1 MFYLPGPLARIYLAL
16 NRSYQQSLTV
26 LYRYV
31 NAIIEETIQ
40 MDQSIIAQRK
50 RTSLI
55 ASLVG
60 SLQQDE
66 MSEALKAEED
76 KRGLSRQE
84 IFDEILLFLV
94 AGFETTSTA
103 LTWFIYFVS
112 IHPRVQTKMKLELV
126 EHNIRNEEYPT
137 VQQIDSL
144 VYLDCVINEVLRFAP
159 PINGAARKALADDR
173 LPSNGTRVYK
183 GEQIFIPFYNLA
195 RDKRY
200 WTYDPDQF
208 YPERYMMEGTENQ
221 QDKQYVSLAFG
232 GGHRQCIGQDLARFE
247 LKVICTR
254 LMQKVTFGDG
264 GPEVNAGGY
273 QQRLSIMPKHI
284 GVTMTFD
291 N

>member
-1 MFYLPGPLARIYLAL
+1 MCL
-16 NRSYQQSLTV
+16 
-26 LYRYV
+26 
-31 NAIIEETIQ
+31 
-40 MDQSIIAQRK
+40 
-50 RTSLI
+50 
-55 ASLVG
+55 
-60 SLQQDE
+60 
-66 MSEALKAEED
+66 
-76 KRGLSRQE
+76 GLSRQE

-112 IHPRVQTKMKLELV
+112 IHPRVQTKMKLELA
-126 EHNIRNEEYPT
+126 EHNISNEQSLT

-159 PINGAARKALADDR
+159 PINGSARRVLVDDR
-173 LPSNGTRVYK
+173 LPSNGTQLYK
-183 GEQIFIPFYNLA
+183 GDQIYIPLYNLA

-208 YPERYMMEGTENQ
+208 YPERYMIEGIESQ
-221 QDKQYVSLAFG
+221 QDKAHVSLAFG
-232 GGHRQCIGQDLARFE
+232 GGHRRCIGQDLARFE

-254 LMQKVTFGDG
+254 FMQKVTFGDG
-264 GPEVNAGGY
+264 GPQVNAGGY

-284 GVTMTFD
+284 GVTLTFD